1 MDSENTPRPVSL
13 SRLGQI
19 GVAVA
24 DLEAMTTFYRDV
36 LGLPFLFAAPGMSFF
51 DCGGVRLMLDIAE
64 QPEFR
69 HPPSILYYKVGDIG
83 GTHRALEAGGV
94 ETVEVPHLIAQMPD
108 GQLVRGRESDHEH
121 RGLNALAVYALLQ
134 SSRAIPDERL
144 AVNGEFLNACIEN
157 LKAGSLE
164 LTHFVDRSVA

>member
-51 DCGGVRLMLDIAE
+51 DCGGVRLMLSLPE
-64 QPEFR
+64 QGHQEDR
-69 HPPSILYYKVGDIG
+69 GSILYFAVPDIAAA
-83 GTHRALEAGGV
+83 HRALADRGAAFLGPPHVVHRAPGMELWMAFFRDPEGNLLALMS
-94 ETVEVPHLIAQMPD
+94 EVPVPAP
-108 GQLVRGRESDHEH
+108 
-121 RGLNALAVYALLQ
+121 
-134 SSRAIPDERL
+134 
-144 AVNGEFLNACIEN
+144 
-157 LKAGSLE
+157 
-164 LTHFVDRSVA
+164 